1 MGQSVRVMCIV
12 TSGDLPL
19 ELYWLKD
26 GNPLTRSIYQK
37 IDEYTLMLSIRKATM
52 MDSGNYTCFAKNNA
66 GESIKSS
73 SLRVKGLSF
82 AYIHLAHVIIFS

>member
-26 GNPLTRSIYQK
+26 GNPLTRSVFQK

-52 MDSGNYTCFAKNNA
+52 MDSGNYTCFAKNKA

-73 SLRVKGLSF
+73 SLRVKGLS
-82 AYIHLAHVIIFS
+82 HAHALLIYS

>member
-1 MGQSVRVMCIV
+1 MGQLVRIMCIV

-26 GNPLTRSIYQK
+26 GYPLALSVYQK
-37 IDEYTLMLSIRKATM
+37 IDEYTLMLSIRKANM
-52 MDSGNYTCFAKNNA
+52 VDSGNYTCFAKNKA

-73 SLRVKGLSF
+73 ALRVKGLS
-82 AYIHLAHVIIFS
+82 